1 LSGLPFPVHFALG
14 NHDERATFREV
25 FPQAPFTGD
34 YLQYVID
41 SPVLR
46 LIVLDTLEE
55 GRHGGAFCEERAA
68 WLAARLDED
77 TAKPTLIV
85 QHHPPIE
92 AGIPWMNT
100 DAAEPWVERLASCLR
115 GRDNVTGLVCGHIH
129 RASATR
135 WEHVIVATCPS
146 TAPQVALDLR
156 PIDPDV
162 PDQRNLIV
170 ADPPAY
176 ALHWWNGRELV
187 THWDTAE
194 DRLVLARYDADL
206 QQMIQH
212 MLAERPDAGLAGAG
226 WRRRNSRSAHPGE
239 RLLAAALHRTAQP
252 DRLAILGDR
261 AAGEIEA
268 ALLQQIDQR
277 IVGQD
282 RLGILGVD
290 QLPDR
295 GLHRFGRYRAF
306 AIGRSHAR
314 GEEVLQ
320 LERAAIAVQV
330 LVRGHAAD
338 GRFVH
343 RDGFA
348 TARSVSGRR
357 CETPWR
363 KNPSCC
369 FTISAAT
376 FRIVFCRWS
385 SAFSSQL
392 ASASFSPSQPRAS
405 LLTQA
410 PRIST

>member
-1 LSGLPFPVHFALG
+1 MLIAQITDIHLGFEPDTPDEFNRLRLDRTVQALLEMDPRPDLLLATGDLVDRGDRESYERLREALSGLPFPIHFALG

-25 FPQAPFTGD
+25 FPQAPFTGE

-41 SPVLR
+41 SPALR

-194 DRLVLARYDADL
+194 DRLVLARYDANL

-226 WRRRNSRSAHPGE
+226 M
-239 RLLAAALHRTAQP
+239 AAA
-252 DRLAILGDR
+252 
-261 AAGEIEA
+261 E
-268 ALLQQIDQR
+268 
-277 IVGQD
+277 
-282 RLGILGVD
+282 
-290 QLPDR
+290 
-295 GLHRFGRYRAF
+295 
-306 AIGRSHAR
+306 
-314 GEEVLQ
+314 
-320 LERAAIAVQV
+320 
-330 LVRGHAAD
+330 
-338 GRFVH
+338 
-343 RDGFA
+343 
-348 TARSVSGRR
+348 
-357 CETPWR
+357 
-363 KNPSCC
+363 
-369 FTISAAT
+369 
-376 FRIVFCRWS
+376 
-385 SAFSSQL
+385 
-392 ASASFSPSQPRAS
+392 
-405 LLTQA
+405 
-410 PRIST
+410 